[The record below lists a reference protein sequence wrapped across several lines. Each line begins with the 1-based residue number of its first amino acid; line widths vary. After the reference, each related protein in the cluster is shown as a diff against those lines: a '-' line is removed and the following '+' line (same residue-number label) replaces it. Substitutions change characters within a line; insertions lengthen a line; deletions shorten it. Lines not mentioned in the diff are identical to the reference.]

1 MRAVALPIIFLT
13 PAKNRLYKLA
23 ADRHVHASSHP
34 KGGARTGRR
43 RIFHMEIEKEP
54 LEAAGPAS
62 QAPAK
67 LVRLEEDA
75 LAKKK
80 KKKKKDGEEDED
92 EEEEEDEDEEEEEE
106 EDVEEEDLDEDDLD
120 EEDLEDEDLDD
131 EDDDEEDDDEDDDE
145 DEEDKKEDDDKE
157 ETVGNEKGEAASR
170 PKRKGVKSEAP
181 VPKKTAVA
189 EPQQGEAVAV
199 AAVA

>member
-75 LAKKK
+75 LAQKKK
-80 KKKKKDGEEDED
+80 KGGEEDEEEEEEEDEDEEGED
-92 EEEEEDEDEEEEEE
+92 EEEEEDEDEDEEEEE
-106 EDVEEEDLDEDDLD
+106 EDEEEEEEEED
-120 EEDLEDEDLDD
+120 
-131 EDDDEEDDDEDDDE
+131 
-145 DEEDKKEDDDKE
+145 
-157 ETVGNEKGEAASR
+157 
-170 PKRKGVKSEAP
+170 
-181 VPKKTAVA
+181 
-189 EPQQGEAVAV
+189 
-199 AAVA
+199 

>member
-92 EEEEEDEDEEEEEE
+92 EEEEEDEDEEGEDEDEDEDEDEEEEGEDEEEEEEE
-106 EDVEEEDLDEDDLD
+106 ED
-120 EEDLEDEDLDD
+120 
-131 EDDDEEDDDEDDDE
+131 
-145 DEEDKKEDDDKE
+145 
-157 ETVGNEKGEAASR
+157 G
-170 PKRKGVKSEAP
+170 
-181 VPKKTAVA
+181 
-189 EPQQGEAVAV
+189 
-199 AAVA
+199 